1 MSDSTEPRDIVEI
14 SPTCR
19 SKCRLCE
26 KNIKKGE
33 WRIGI
38 HQLIKGSTN
47 LYYYHKTCLTTGRGV
62 KVRTLLGKF
71 DPSGS
76 NRGNGTQTPPRT
88 VTTISQKLLI
98 ESEIAKVQEVL
109 RSRQHLISSRSTL
122 KELLRCARVV
132 LAQNE
137 GKKPYM
143 IFPDSVLDSLVEF
156 MPSSY
161 VELMKIRG
169 IGKQKLASY
178 GPTIISIIKNYD
190 NKSSQMQ
197 MQMQMPEANTTTP
210 RPQSQF
216 RFRLANQQI
225 SNTSAERQK
234 QPSPPEVIDLLSSD
248 DEGEQTSKPRIS
260 KVLRNETE
268 DDDLNEVTIEKEL
281 SIDEIIEKR
290 IREAESK
297 GEVIVL

>member
-38 HQLIKGSTN
+38 HQLEKDYTK

-76 NRGNGTQTPPRT
+76 NRGNGTQTPPCT

-109 RSRQHLISSRSTL
+109 RTRQHLISSRSTL

-137 GKKPYM
+137 GKKPYI

-169 IGKQKLASY
+169 IGTQKLASY
-178 GPTIISIIKNYD
+178 GPTIISIINDYD

-197 MQMQMPEANTTTP
+197 VQMQMPEANTTTP
-210 RPQSQF
+210 RSQSQF
-216 RFRLANQQI
+216 RLANKQI
-225 SNTSAERQK
+225 SNTSA
-234 QPSPPEVIDLLSSD
+234 PPEVIDLLSSD
-248 DEGEQTSKPRIS
+248 DECEQTSKPRIS